1 MNRFINIILGVLA
14 IIYLNCCKT
23 QSSSLKNYSEEN
35 YYKVMK
41 IVKLKNN
48 AFVIYAKHN
57 DEIYKIL
64 THYDSSKR
72 SSYTKALKKGSVFKA
87 ELESYWDFLVERFN
101 LMFTLKVKYY
111 NYYGNNVR
119 TYEYKKNILD
129 LHFCDD
135 INGKFIKETDEIPK
149 KQIVKK

>member
-23 QSSSLKNYSEEN
+23 QSSSLNNYSEEN

-57 DEIYKIL
+57 DEIYITMTVPNALHIQRLLKKEV
-64 THYDSSKR
+64 SSKLNWNHIGI
-72 SSYTKALKKGSVFKA
+72 S
-87 ELESYWDFLVERFN
+87 
-101 LMFTLKVKYY
+101 
-111 NYYGNNVR
+111 
-119 TYEYKKNILD
+119 
-129 LHFCDD
+129 
-135 INGKFIKETDEIPK
+135 
-149 KQIVKK
+149 